1 MSALMLYGLVLL
13 AGLVAAVSLGSVA
26 FFNSKRPAGLEG
38 AVRPSYLPQ
47 YGDSEHTP
55 PAWDVGWT
63 EQAERWNGRAA
74 MLGILLSVLTEAI
87 VGQSVL
93 GFMFG
98 IHR

>member
-1 MSALMLYGLVLL
+1 M
-13 AGLVAAVSLGSVA
+13 
-26 FFNSKRPAGLEG
+26 
-38 AVRPSYLPQ
+38 
-47 YGDSEHTP
+47 
-55 PAWDVGWT
+55 GWT